1 MELSKYLLDN
11 SSSSIDILKHLV
23 NALPA
28 DQLVELRDNTT
39 NDELCF
45 YSNKL
50 INPRPSPEKTKKA
63 NLPLQQLLDAF
74 AISKGEQLK
83 STRRE
88 LQKRFDGQSFAD
100 QELIIDTFMK
110 KGLKTDVVWC
120 SKYLIEEYA
129 DTITFQDDT
138 FEVVGTLFWKDEYL
152 DVVKHYWEHDM
163 GNYKLLKV
171 ITQFD
176 SPEYLKRK
184 IRDIENECEGVI
196 DGVAYPS
203 LLLKV
208 CEDKNYPLPKGR
220 LTPFQ
225 YAYISAKTN
234 RTFSEEEATATLVW
248 AVNNETFWSS
258 HFVRNLQ
265 GQLVF
270 RDYRYSTLGLALWSL
285 SKLGHTSVIIAF
297 NEWIK
302 EVICALEME
311 KHLNHTAINDMVQGK
326 LDEFPNHFKSYQTE
340 FKQEE

>member
-11 SSSSIDILKHLV
+11 SSSSSDILKHLV
-23 NALPA
+23 NSLPT
-28 DQLVELRDNTT
+28 DQLVGLRDNTT
-39 NDELCF
+39 NDELWF
-45 YSNKL
+45 YVNKL
-50 INPRPSPEKTKKA
+50 INPRLSPEKTKKA
-63 NLPLQQLLDAF
+63 NLPLQQLLDTF
-74 AISKGEQLK
+74 SVSKGEQLK
-83 STRRE
+83 NTRRE

-129 DTITFQDDT
+129 DAITFQDET

-152 DVVKHYWEHDM
+152 NVVKHYWEHDM
-163 GNYKLLKV
+163 ENYKLLKV

-184 IRDIENECEGVI
+184 IRDIENECEDVI

-208 CEDKNYPLPKGR
+208 CEEKINPLPKDR

-225 YAYISAKTN
+225 YAYISAKTD
-234 RTFSEEEATATLVW
+234 RTISEEEAVAALVW
-248 AVNNETFWSS
+248 AANNETFWSS

-265 GQLVF
+265 SQLVF
-270 RDYRYSTLGLALWSL
+270 RDYKYSTLGLALWSL
-285 SKLGHTSVIIAF
+285 SKLGHYSVIIAF

-302 EVICALEME
+302 AVISALEKE
-311 KHLNHTAINDMVQGK
+311 KHLDASTISNIVQEK
-326 LDEFPNHFKSYQTE
+326 LVEL
-340 FKQEE
+340 